1 MGLPPPFDSDL
12 AQKLARLEGEII
24 GAAELLRTG
33 IAIVASLLTIIL
45 GFVAMLYKSIREDI
59 AVLRNRDR
67 TLASVVNRIV
77 GKKPTEAVTFEE

>member
-1 MGLPPPFDSDL
+1 MGLPPFDGDL